1 MAECYISFVKRLL
14 LTLCLILSVNV
25 WSEEDFGYQAMTDRE
40 VNLICEG
47 TNVMIC
53 QTNVTPCTTYSDADV
68 INSGLNPMGSVSV
81 SFTVY
86 SLDEINLYSATWGS
100 IETKEVLEA
109 GNQLLATID
118 SSGFGDGWE
127 GSETVFDLDKI
138 TLAYERTVRNKETKE
153 ISTKWFYQCKEAPKS
168 PFD

>member
-1 MAECYISFVKRLL
+1 MKRLL
-14 LTLCLILSVNV
+14 LTLGLILSVNV
-25 WSEEDFGYQAMTDRE
+25 WSEEITERE
-40 VNLICEG
+40 VDLICDG

-53 QTNVTPCTTYSDADV
+53 AADNKPCTTYSDADV

-100 IETKEVLEA
+100 IETEEVLEA